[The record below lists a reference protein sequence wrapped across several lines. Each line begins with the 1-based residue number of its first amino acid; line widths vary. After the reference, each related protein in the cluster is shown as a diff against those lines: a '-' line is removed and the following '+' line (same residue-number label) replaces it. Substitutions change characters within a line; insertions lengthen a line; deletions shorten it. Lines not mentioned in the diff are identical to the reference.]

1 MSRVCSARFV
11 SNAYDDRDM
20 HTRVSL
26 WCSLDSC
33 GWPLPSREPL
43 SKAELI
49 EEERLR
55 ESMIEARKAATPE
68 EMQIPCRAQRVVIGY
83 KL

>member
-1 MSRVCSARFV
+1 MQA
-11 SNAYDDRDM
+11 
-20 HTRVSL
+20 RVSL
-26 WCSLDSC
+26 WCSLGDL
-33 GWPLPSREPL
+33 GWTLPVREPL

-55 ESMIEARKAATPE
+55 ESMLEARNRATPE
-68 EMQIPCRAQRVVIGY
+68 EMQIPCRAVRVIVGY

>member
-1 MSRVCSARFV
+1 MQA
-11 SNAYDDRDM
+11 
-20 HTRVSL
+20 RVSL
-26 WCSLDSC
+26 WCSLDDL
-33 GWPLPSREPL
+33 GWPLPVREPL

-55 ESMIEARKAATPE
+55 ESMLEARKRATPE
-68 EMQIPCRAQRVVIGY
+68 EMQIPCRAVRVIVGY